1 MEQNRL
7 ESNNQSSFQM
17 RQNRLENNNIYVI
30 ILFRRQNLLENIF
43 PAQWKTEF
51 QSYFSQKLLG
61 SVRKNDIK
69 SYFCVFNGYYIKI
82 QKGIFPAVGITKTFI
97 IIIILFCLF
106 YLTGYRN
113 ARFKII
119 SKLPTNEITRIL
131 TLSRFPLCV
140 RAIPELH

>member
-7 ESNNQSSFQM
+7 ESNNQSSFQR

-61 SVRKNDIK
+61 SVRKNVIK
-69 SYFCVFNGYYIKI
+69 SYFCVFNGYDIKI
-82 QKGIFPAVGITKTFI
+82 QKGIFPAVGITKTFLLL
-97 IIIILFCLF
+97 LFCF
-106 YLTGYRN
+106 VY
-113 ARFKII
+113 FI
-119 SKLPTNEITRIL
+119 
-131 TLSRFPLCV
+131 
-140 RAIPELH
+140 